1 MLTWAN
7 NYKLV
12 SRVEIMNEERNKQ
25 IGQDLQ
31 NARLDK
37 GMSLEEIQQKTKIQA
52 QYLQAIENG
61 QFEKLPGAF
70 YERAFVRQFAN
81 ALNLDVDAF
90 VADHELTNAVT
101 EPEVDK
107 ALDGARVD
115 KDHVTRAGMHRVEE
129 GAAEKTRRML
139 PKVLIGVAI
148 FAILGVIWALV
159 VAFTGATNTP
169 DKKAVSVTTS
179 SVSKPAAS
187 SSQAAK
193 SSSKAE
199 SSSSSE
205 KKAEVKLGEGVV
217 TPGAVT
223 YNNVEVPKD
232 KPATLKVTAKGDVWL
247 QITGTDGTVLMN
259 DTLKAGTTQSFE
271 IPATTPGVI
280 MQIGN
285 ATVLTTQLDGKD
297 VPLKNNNTTVWRAAL
312 NFKR

>member
-1 MLTWAN
+1 MAN
-7 NYKLV
+7 NYKLA
-12 SRVEIMNEERNKQ
+12 SRVKIMNEERNKQ

-81 ALNLDVDAF
+81 ALDLDVDAF
-90 VADHELTNAVT
+90 VSGHDLANTTT
-101 EPEVDK
+101 EPEVDET
-107 ALDGARVD
+107 LNGARVD
-115 KDHVTRAGMHRVEE
+115 KDHVTRAGMHHTEE

-148 FAILGVIWALV
+148 FAILGIIWGLV

-179 SVSKPAAS
+179 SVSKTAESSSAAS
-187 SSQAAK
+187 AS

-199 SSSSSE
+199 SESSSA
-205 KKAEVKLGEGVV
+205 KKDEVKLGDGVV
-217 TPGAVT
+217 SPGAVT
-223 YNNVEVPKD
+223 YNSVQLPKNKAVP
-232 KPATLKVTAKGDVWL
+232 LKVTAKGEVWV
-247 QITGTDGTVLMN
+247 QITGTDGTILMN
-259 DTLKAGTTQSFE
+259 DTLKGGATQTFE
-271 IPATTPGVI
+271 IPATMPGVT

-285 ATVLTTQLDGKD
+285 ATALSMQLDGKD
-297 VPLKNNNTTVWRAAL
+297 LPLKNGGVMVWRAAL
-312 NFKR
+312 NFTR